1 MVPRAAGRE
10 RSDRL
15 RRAGATAIA
24 ALAVCTRAHADDAP
38 AVPAA
43 TASPAPQSAAAPV
56 APATPPPSVPIA
68 TASSFHV
75 DVGAG
80 TYVPLS
86 IGAEATAELPYRVL
100 VQAINSFEQNLI
112 EAAIQTSLVVRLSAG
127 WRPFSK
133 LGLEALVGYTLL
145 TAGGS
150 VSGAD
155 IVDSYLQSTGST
167 DKFSGNASQ
176 AGIPLSATL
185 HSVHVTVDWR
195 FLLWNDR
202 IVLRPSLA
210 YLQCFASSTS
220 VTATPARPAGQ
231 AVLNKLNADLQGYLN
246 PYFTE
251 YVKAP
256 LIGLTASYRF

>member
-1 MVPRAAGRE
+1 
-10 RSDRL
+10 
-15 RRAGATAIA
+15 
-24 ALAVCTRAHADDAP
+24 VCTRAHADDAP

-100 VQAINSFEQNLI
+100 VQASVGWMPSPYSNTIVGLLGDFGAINSFEQNLI